1 VTATDGSTTGRT
13 VELLQ
18 ALIRNGCVNDGTPS
32 SGQEVRNADL
42 LTAYLEDASRVELE
56 HYEPSPGRRSVLAT
70 VEGTDPDAPTVLL
83 LGHTD
88 VVPVSPDE
96 WREDPFGGELIDG
109 EVWGRGAVDML
120 NLTSSMAVAV
130 RLLAGSGRRP
140 RGTLKFLGVADEEAG
155 GVLGAEW
162 ITDHRWD
169 DVACDYVLTESGGIP
184 TPTASGTRLVF
195 AAAEKG
201 IGWRRLTV
209 RGTPGH
215 GSMPWGADNALVTA
229 AEVVRRLQ
237 AYQPSA
243 VVGELWEGWVRAM
256 GLPDEQEQALL
267 DPGRIRD
274 AFEALDPRI
283 ARYCHAVTHT
293 TFSPN
298 VAHGG
303 TKTNII
309 PDRVELDVD
318 IRTLPGVTEED
329 VEVMVAEALGDLIDR
344 VEIAPGPH
352 QRPASASPV
361 GTPMWDTLKRRA
373 EAAHPGAEV
382 LPWMIVG
389 GTDAAFFRRR
399 GVPSYGAGL
408 FSARASLAEF
418 QSRFHGHDERI
429 DVDSLGLSTQLW
441 LDVAADLLG

>member
-1 VTATDGSTTGRT
+1 VTAPDGTTTART

-42 LTAYLEDASRVELE
+42 LTSYLEDVPGVELE

-184 TPTASGTRLVF
+184 TRTASGTRLVF

-256 GLPDEQEQALL
+256 GLPEEQEQALL

-274 AFEALDPRI
+274 AFASLDPRI

-298 VAHGG
+298 VVHGG

-309 PDRVELDVD
+309 PDRVQLDVD

-329 VEVMVAEALGDLIDR
+329 VEAMVAEALGDLIDR

-352 QRPASASPV
+352 QRPASASAV
-361 GTPMWDTLKRRA
+361 GTPMWETLKRRA